1 MVNLDYTNTKLR
13 RAKLAFDAI
22 TEYKGVLLTIKN
34 QSIKFKALQN
44 LIGFLA
50 ATSSCYL

>member
-22 TEYKGVLLTIKN
+22 TEYKGVLLLIKN
-34 QSIKFKALQN
+34 QSIKFNKQRK
-44 LIGFLA
+44 
-50 ATSSCYL
+50 